1 MTRDDRDPAP
11 SSLAATRVATRSDQA
26 MRAVKAAGKPGARL
40 VVIVGPKIG
49 VQHGLGDEAVDI
61 GRDPACGFQ
70 VDNDLVSR
78 RHARIEW
85 TDGRYR
91 IADLGSTNGTFVNDQ
106 RVTERDL
113 VDGDRIS
120 IGKAMLKFLASSNV
134 EAEYH
139 QVIFHLMSHDGL
151 TGIHNKR
158 HFDEGLSAATA
169 RPGLLSLLVLD
180 VDFFKKI
187 NDTYGHA
194 AGDAVLRRLAETVT
208 KTVPTGCLFARV
220 GGEEFSVLC
229 PDTALEAAMAL
240 AESIRSTV
248 EATTFDFEGK
258 VIPVTTSIG
267 VGCRDATS
275 SLHGTELYKAADAQL
290 YEAKQSGRNRVC
302 GVLAGG

>member
-1 MTRDDRDPAP
+1 MARDDKEVPP

-26 MRAVKAAGKPGARL
+26 MRAVKPAAGRPGARL

-49 VQHGLGDEAVDI
+49 VQHALGEEGVDI
-61 GRDPACGFQ
+61 GRDPSCGFP

-85 TDGRYR
+85 TGSGYR

-106 RVTERDL
+106 RITQRDL

-120 IGKAMLKFLASSNV
+120 IGKAMLKFLGSNNV

-169 RPGLLSLLVLD
+169 RPGLLSLLVMD

-194 AGDAVLRRLAETVT
+194 AGDAVLRRLAETVS
-208 KTVPTGCLFARV
+208 TVVPPGCTFARV

-229 PDTALEAAMAL
+229 PETALEGAVTL
-240 AESIRSTV
+240 GETIRRKV
-248 EATTFDFEGK
+248 EQTTFDFEGTL
-258 VIPVTTSIG
+258 IPVTTSIG
-267 VGCRDATS
+267 VACRGATS
-275 SLHGTELYKAADAQL
+275 ALHGTELYKAADAQL
-290 YEAKQSGRNRVC
+290 YEAKQSGRNRVRATAT
-302 GVLAGG
+302 G